1 MNRNVITTTPYSGQK
16 PGTSGLRKKV
26 KVFQQPNYLEN
37 FVQAVFDSL
46 ESCQGQSL
54 VIGGDGRY
62 FNREA
67 IQTIIKMA
75 IANGFETLI
84 VGQSGIL
91 STPAASCVIRKYG
104 AVGGLVLSASHNP
117 GGPDEDFGIKFNRA
131 NGGPASETQTDSI
144 HQTTETIT
152 RYFTIDAEP
161 VDLDSVGAVSIGNVL
176 IKVID
181 PVTDYADLMEELFDF
196 KIMKQLLSGSNFTFR
211 FDAMHAVTGPYAQE
225 IFINRL
231 GAPKESV
238 INAIPKEDFGG
249 HHPDPNLVHAA
260 ELVKQVNEQG
270 LDFGAASDGDGDRN
284 MIIGNHFYVNP
295 CDSLAVLAANAQKIP
310 AYEDGLKGVA
320 RSMPTSRAV
329 DRVAE
334 KLGINCYETP
344 TGWKFFGNL
353 MDDGRISFCGEE
365 SFGTSSDH
373 VREKDGLWAV
383 LCWINILAATGQS
396 VSELVKDH
404 WSLFG
409 RDLFTRHDYESID
422 SDSAANMM
430 QQLTASLGSLA
441 GGAFD
446 GVTVTLAD
454 QFSYSD
460 PVDGSVSHNQGVRI
474 LFDNGGRIV
483 VRLSGTGTAGAT
495 LRVYLDQFTQD
506 ESITDT
512 QAALKPL
519 IELANQLIGIKQ
531 FTGRTEPDVI
541 T

>member
-1 MNRNVITTTPYSGQK
+1 MNRNVIPTTPYTGQK

-26 KVFQQPNYLEN
+26 RVFQQPNYLEN
-37 FVQAVFDSL
+37 FVQAVFDSIDNR
-46 ESCQGQSL
+46 QGQAL

-62 FNREA
+62 FNRDA

-75 IANGFETLI
+75 VANGFDTLI
-84 VGQSGIL
+84 IGQSGIL
-91 STPAASCVIRKYG
+91 STPAASCIIRKYG

-117 GGPDEDFGIKFNRA
+117 GGPEEDFGIKFNRA
-131 NGGPASETQTDSI
+131 NGGPASESQTDNI
-144 HQTTETIT
+144 HKTTETIC

-161 VDLDSVGAVSIGNVL
+161 VDIDTLGELSLGPTT
-176 IKVID
+176 IKIID
-181 PVTDYADLMEELFDF
+181 PVSDYADLMEELFDF
-196 KIMKQLLSGSNFTFR
+196 TTMKQLVSGSNFKFR

-238 INAIPKEDFGG
+238 INATPKEDFGG

-260 ELVKQVNEQG
+260 ELVNQVNELG

-284 MIIGNHFYVNP
+284 MIIGNQFYVNP
-295 CDSLAVLAANAQKIP
+295 CDSLAVLAANAQTIP
-310 AYEDGLKGVA
+310 AYRDGLKGVA

-334 KLGINCYETP
+334 KLAIKCYETP

-353 MDDGRISFCGEE
+353 MDDDRISFCGEE

-383 LCWINILAATGQS
+383 LCWINILAATGKS
-396 VSELVKDH
+396 VSNLVQDH
-404 WSLFG
+404 WSVYG
-409 RDLFTRHDYESID
+409 RDLFTRHDYEAID
-422 SDSAANMM
+422 SDNAANMM
-430 QQLTASLGSLA
+430 EQLTSSLDQLVGNTFA
-441 GGAFD
+441 GA
-446 GVTVTLAD
+446 TVTLAD
-454 QFSYSD
+454 QFSYAD

-474 LFDNGGRIV
+474 LLDNGGRIV

-495 LRVYLDQFTQD
+495 LRVYLDQYTQN
-506 ESITDT
+506 SVKNT
-512 QAALKPL
+512 QTALKPL
-519 IELANQLIGIKQ
+519 IDLANQLIGIEKY
-531 FTGRTEPDVI
+531 TGRTEPDVV

>member
-1 MNRNVITTTPYSGQK
+1 MITI
-16 PGTSGLRKKV
+16 
-26 KVFQQPNYLEN
+26 FQI
-37 FVQAVFDSL
+37 
-46 ESCQGQSL
+46 ESS
-54 VIGGDGRY
+54 
-62 FNREA
+62 
-67 IQTIIKMA
+67 
-75 IANGFETLI
+75 
-84 VGQSGIL
+84 
-91 STPAASCVIRKYG
+91 
-104 AVGGLVLSASHNP
+104 
-117 GGPDEDFGIKFNRA
+117 
-131 NGGPASETQTDSI
+131 
-144 HQTTETIT
+144 
-152 RYFTIDAEP
+152 
-161 VDLDSVGAVSIGNVL
+161 
-176 IKVID
+176 
-181 PVTDYADLMEELFDF
+181 
-196 KIMKQLLSGSNFTFR
+196 KICLL
-211 FDAMHAVTGPYAQE
+211 
-225 IFINRL
+225 
-231 GAPKESV
+231 
-238 INAIPKEDFGG
+238 FGG
-249 HHPDPNLVHAA
+249 
-260 ELVKQVNEQG
+260 
-270 LDFGAASDGDGDRN
+270 
-284 MIIGNHFYVNP
+284 
-295 CDSLAVLAANAQKIP
+295 
-310 AYEDGLKGVA
+310 
-320 RSMPTSRAV
+320 
-329 DRVAE
+329 
-334 KLGINCYETP
+334 
-344 TGWKFFGNL
+344 
-353 MDDGRISFCGEE
+353 E

-495 LRVYLDQFTQD
+495 LRVYIDQFTQD